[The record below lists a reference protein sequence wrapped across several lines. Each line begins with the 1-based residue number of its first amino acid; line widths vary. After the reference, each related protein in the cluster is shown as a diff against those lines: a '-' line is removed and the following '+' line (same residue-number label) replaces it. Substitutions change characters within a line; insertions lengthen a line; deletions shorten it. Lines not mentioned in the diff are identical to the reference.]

1 MSAGSAMP
9 LERLLAEAGLEL
21 VAGGNCGPGVEIVGL
36 ADDSRRVTPG
46 SLFIVRPGAGG
57 RDALEFVAPAM
68 ERGAVALAVPTEMA
82 SDARVLGANVP
93 VVRYEDRPESIA
105 AMADAFWGSPAS
117 AMRMVGITGTNG
129 KTTIAFLYQQLA
141 RAAGRRC
148 GLLGTVSIDDGVH
161 VRESTLTTPGRLEL
175 TSLFASMR
183 SNVCDDVAMEV
194 SSHALAQG
202 RVAGLKFDTAIFTNL
217 TGDHL
222 DFHGS
227 MEEYAS
233 AKAGLFKSLAPGATA
248 VVNADDPAHRRM
260 LRDCPARVLRCSLE
274 HRDTECF
281 AQVRSSGVH
290 GLDIAMHGPWGILD
304 VPLPLLGRHNAMN
317 ALQAV
322 AAAWSQGVRARSI
335 ETALR
340 ACHAPPGRLQNASTV
355 DDDIGVYVDYAH
367 TDDALRNV
375 LAACR
380 PCVPAGS
387 RLVVVFGCGGDRDR
401 TKRPRMA
408 AAACELA
415 DRVWVTSD
423 NPRTEVPESIVAE
436 VLSGVPLA
444 DLARVSSDVDRAA
457 AIAAAITG
465 AGAGDLVVIAGKG
478 HENYQVI
485 GTAKRPFDD
494 RIEAIAALRAR
505 RAGRGS

>member
-1 MSAGSAMP
+1 MSAGPAVP
-9 LERLLAEAGLEL
+9 LDRLRAEAGLEL
-21 VAGGNCGPGVEIVGL
+21 VASGSCGPGVDIVAL

-57 RDALEFVAPAM
+57 RDALEFVASAM

-82 SDARVLGANVP
+82 SDARVLAANAP
-93 VVRYEDRPESIA
+93 VVCYGDRPESIA
-105 AMADAFWGSPAS
+105 AIADAFWGSPACS
-117 AMRMVGITGTNG
+117 MRMMGVTGTNG

-148 GLLGTVSIDDGVH
+148 GLLGTVSIDDGIRVE
-161 VRESTLTTPGRLEL
+161 ESALTTPGRLEL
-175 TSLFASMR
+175 TSLFARMR
-183 SNVCDDVAMEV
+183 SNGCDDVAMEV

-202 RVAGLKFDTAIFTNL
+202 RVAGLSFDVAIFTNL

-222 DFHGS
+222 DFHGT
-227 MEEYAS
+227 MEGYAS
-233 AKAGLFKSLAPGATA
+233 AKARLFESLAPTATA
-248 VVNADDPAHRRM
+248 VVNADDPAHVRM
-260 LRDCPARVLRCSLE
+260 LRDCPAHVLRCSLGR
-274 HRDTECF
+274 RDTECF
-281 AQVRSSGVH
+281 AEVRSSGVH
-290 GLDIAMHGPWGILD
+290 GLDIALHGPWGVLD
-304 VPLPLLGRHNAMN
+304 VPLPLLGSHNAMN

-322 AAAWSQGVRARSI
+322 AAAWSQGVHARSI

-340 ACHAPPGRLQNASTV
+340 ACHAPPGRLQNASTAE
-355 DDDIGVYVDYAH
+355 DDIGVYVDYAH

-375 LAACR
+375 LGACR

-387 RLVVVFGCGGDRDR
+387 RLVAVFGCGGDRDR

-436 VLSGVPLA
+436 IVLGVPA
-444 DLARVSSDVDRAA
+444 QASGRVSSDVDRAA
-457 AIAAAITG
+457 AIAAAIAE

-478 HENYQVI
+478 HENYQII
-485 GTAKRPFDD
+485 GTVKRPFDD
-494 RIEAIAALRAR
+494 RVEAMAALRAR
-505 RAGRGS
+505 RARRGA